1 MLLRLEDLCRI
12 FLNMFP
18 TLTSYCAY
26 KCWNSTPKSAYLW
39 NSENGAQSASTQMP
53 TGDGMVTNLMPW
65 QPISRFP
72 FLSDSLCT
80 SGIDI
85 LSHLEL
91 CLTVSSALVSASVST
106 SIVQSF
112 KSSCRKQVN
121 KHQTYALSCSC
132 HYDKVKKTY
141 IFFVKTTQIIWLSTR
156 TSTVKLYSRQG
167 ELFCSVNFQ
176 EITLIKGLN
185 LSDHAE
191 SYISHMET
199 AGKQFMCH
207 DTHIYWADKAS
218 WVNIIC
224 CFMMLG
230 ASLYGIDS
238 VDTEI

>member
-1 MLLRLEDLCRI
+1 MEFRKWWPICFDTDANSRWLE
-12 FLNMFP
+12 
-18 TLTSYCAY
+18 
-26 KCWNSTPKSAYLW
+26 
-39 NSENGAQSASTQMP
+39 
-53 TGDGMVTNLMPW
+53 TNLMPW

-85 LSHLEL
+85 LCHLEL

-141 IFFVKTTQIIWLSTR
+141 IFFIKTKQIIWLSTR
-156 TSTVKLYSRQG
+156 TSTVKLYSRLG
-167 ELFCSVNFQ
+167 ELFCYVVSFQ

-199 AGKQFMCH
+199 TGKQFMCH
-207 DTHIYWADKAS
+207 DPHRYWAVLILLTQIYKSKKIQRERSDNMQSK
-218 WVNIIC
+218 
-224 CFMMLG
+224 L
-230 ASLYGIDS
+230 
-238 VDTEI
+238 